1 MPKISE
7 TPIKY
12 TMPTPGDV
20 WQKELN
26 DGEWEH
32 GIVVGVKPRYFTE
45 GPRKGEMSSWTAHI
59 TSGFRD
65 YRQDVA
71 WDKTY
76 QITEQ
81 WHPAPAEMQI
91 PAAVRGLIA
100 ALGDE
105 AVRLGDRLLALETAP
120 AALGDAQ
127 DKAAFLAL
135 DEQFTA
141 HCRLAETDRR
151 DTDTAITALQKAIAA
166 VNERINAFDHPAPEP
181 VAAPAPAER
190 PRRGGATA

>member
-32 GIVVGVKPRYFTE
+32 GIVVGVKPRYFTD
-45 GPRKGEMSSWTAHI
+45 GPRKGELSSWTAHV

-91 PAAVRGLIA
+91 PTAVRGLIA

-105 AVRLGDRLLALETAP
+105 AVRLGDRLLALEKAP

-135 DEQFTA
+135 EERVGA
-141 HCRLAETDRR
+141 WTDRTVDR
-151 DTDTAITALQKAIAA
+151 FDAQDASINVLQKALAA
-166 VNERINAFDHPAPEP
+166 VNERINAFDHPKADPTPAGAP
-181 VAAPAPAER
+181 ER
-190 PRRGGATA
+190 PRRGATA